1 MEAYYVYEW
10 LALTDDQK
18 ANTADLLEALQL
30 HCVED
35 VNEVYERYVFYCG
48 KQTTGESVDV
58 SLADLK
64 RLARLCDAETS
75 MIRDRTALGIASDAT
90 RKKLLGTRET
100 LTFSGSWTFVEHRKR
115 LQCSLSDNCA

>member
-100 LTFSGSWTFVEHRKR
+100 LTFSGS
-115 LQCSLSDNCA
+115 